1 MNAEV
6 NFTYADNKTE
16 LMIFFLFQFIFLN
29 SFVPKNEL
37 KEQFREVTIFQIYYI
52 TKLISIRVKKVLVL

>member
-16 LMIFFLFQFIFLN
+16 LMIFFLFKFIFLN